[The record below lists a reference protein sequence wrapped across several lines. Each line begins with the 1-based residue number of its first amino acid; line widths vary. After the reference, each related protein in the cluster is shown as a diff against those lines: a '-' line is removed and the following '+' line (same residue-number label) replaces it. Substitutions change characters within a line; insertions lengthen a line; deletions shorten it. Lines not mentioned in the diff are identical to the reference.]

1 MYDRSPDPRVG
12 SRDTVVIGASA
23 GGIQALRTIVREL
36 PSPFPAAILIVLHIG
51 SHESALAAIL
61 RASGRHP
68 VLQPHDGEAV
78 RPGHVYVAA
87 PDRHMLLEYDR
98 IRLSRGPRENHTRPA
113 IDPLFRSAA
122 LTRGPR
128 GIGGLLTRR
137 PDDRVVGLQAIKE
150 CGGRVVVQ
158 DPARAEEPSMP
169 SSALR
174 SVAVDR
180 VVPLGSLAETL
191 AELVGEPATTA
202 GAAAIVPQQPVAA
215 DQRPATAAD
224 QLATVP
230 TRSAAVPKE
239 PAKDAPVAERV
250 PVHLSREH
258 AIALGE
264 GDVVGELDSMGRPS
278 RYSCPECGG
287 TMWQIDAPGPTRF
300 RCHTGHAYAMR
311 SLLGAQS
318 TRVEQALWEAA
329 RALREK
335 AMMLRQVAQIDRR
348 AGDAPGANA
357 SDRRAQQYDEQ
368 ARVLRDLI
376 RNGAE
381 TGAGIGPK
389 TGAAAMGQAAD
400 RQEFR

>member
-1 MYDRSPDPRVG
+1 
-12 SRDTVVIGASA
+12 
-23 GGIQALRTIVREL
+23 
-36 PSPFPAAILIVLHIG
+36 
-51 SHESALAAIL
+51 
-61 RASGRHP
+61 
-68 VLQPHDGEAV
+68 
-78 RPGHVYVAA
+78 
-87 PDRHMLLEYDR
+87 
-98 IRLSRGPRENHTRPA
+98 
-113 IDPLFRSAA
+113 
-122 LTRGPR
+122 
-128 GIGGLLTRR
+128 
-137 PDDRVVGLQAIKE
+137 
-150 CGGRVVVQ
+150 
-158 DPARAEEPSMP
+158 MP
-169 SSALR
+169 SNALR

-191 AELVGEPATTA
+191 AELAGEPATRA
-202 GAAAIVPQQPVAA
+202 GAPAIVSQQPAAAA

-335 AMMLRQVAQIDRR
+335 AMMLRQVAQLDRR
-348 AGDAPGANA
+348 AGDAPGADA

-376 RNGAE
+376 RNGA
-381 TGAGIGPK
+381 GIDPK

>member
-1 MYDRSPDPRVG
+1 MYDRTPDP
-12 SRDTVVIGASA
+12 SAYNRDTVVIGASA

-51 SHESALAAIL
+51 NHPSALAAIL
-61 RASGRHP
+61 HASGPLP
-68 VLQPHDGEAV
+68 VIQPRDGEVV
-78 RPGHVYVAA
+78 RPGHIYVAV

-98 IRLSRGPRENHTRPA
+98 VRLSRGPRENHTRPA

-128 GIGGLLTRR
+128 VIGTLLTGRL
-137 PDDRVVGLQAIKE
+137 DDGVAGLQAIKE
-150 CGGRVVVQ
+150 CGGLAVVQ
-158 DPARAEEPSMP
+158 DPASAEEPSMP
-169 SSALR
+169 SNALR

-191 AELVGEPATTA
+191 AELAGEPATRA
-202 GAAAIVPQQPVAA
+202 GAPAIVSQQPAAAA

-335 AMMLRQVAQIDRR
+335 AMMLRQVAQLDRR
-348 AGDAPGANA
+348 AGDAPGADA

-376 RNGAE
+376 RNGA
-381 TGAGIGPK
+381 GIGPK